1 MALSLFSR
9 VPVLII
15 GAGPAGL
22 MAAEQIARAGL
33 AVHIVDA
40 MPSPGRK
47 FLRAGVGG
55 LNITHGEPAAQFL
68 SRYTPQ
74 DQVQPWLTR
83 FDAAAVR
90 AWATG
95 LGIETFVGSSGRVF
109 PAGLKAAPLLRA
121 WLQRLRSSGVTLHT
135 RHRWLGF
142 VAPPSSSAT
151 LGTLHRVQ
159 TPDGEVQV
167 HAQAVV
173 FALGG
178 GSWARL
184 GSDGRWQSLLADTGI
199 HCEPFQPANCGFNY
213 AWSAALLSRHAG
225 APLKGV
231 ALTVPAASAPQFHR
245 KGEAL
250 ISKHGIQGSL
260 VYAASGV
267 IRDIISR
274 DGSATV
280 YWNLFPELD
289 AAELRAALQGAR
301 GKDSLSN
308 WLRKRLGLDGAR
320 LSLLY
325 ELGGNAARN
334 VELLP
339 TLLRRLPQTLHAT
352 RPLDEAISTA
362 GGVSLAQLDGHLM
375 SVAMP
380 GMFFAGEML
389 DWEAPTGGY
398 LLTACLASG
407 VVAGEGV
414 LAYLAAQS
422 GR

>member
-1 MALSLFSR
+1 MALPLPSS

-22 MAAEQIARAGL
+22 MAAEQIARAGI

-55 LNITHGEPAAQFL
+55 LNITHAEPASQFL
-68 SRYTPQ
+68 SRYTLQ
-74 DQVQPWLTR
+74 NQVQSWLSR

-95 LGIETFVGSSGRVF
+95 LGIDTFVGSSGRVF
-109 PAGLKAAPLLRA
+109 PVGLKAAPLLRA
-121 WLQRLRSSGVTLHT
+121 WLQRLRSSGVTLYT

-142 VAPPSSSAT
+142 ASPPAGSVDA
-151 LGTLHRVQ
+151 GTGHRVQ
-159 TPDGEVQV
+159 TPDGEIQV
-167 HAQAVV
+167 RAQAVV

-184 GSDGRWQSLLADTGI
+184 GSDGRWLSLLADTGI

-213 AWSAALLSRHAG
+213 AWSAALLSRHDG

-231 ALTVPAASAPQFHR
+231 ALRVPASTEQEFHR

-260 VYAASGV
+260 VYAASRV
-267 IRDIISR
+267 IRDRITR
-274 DGSATV
+274 EGKAVV
-280 YWNLFPELD
+280 YWDLFPELD
-289 AAELRAALQGAR
+289 EAGLRSALQGAR

-308 WLRKRLGLDGAR
+308 WLRKRLGLEGVR

-325 ELGGNAARN
+325 ELGGSAARD
-334 VELLP
+334 VEQLPALLKS
-339 TLLRRLPQTLHAT
+339 LPQTLHAA

-362 GGVSLAQLDGHLM
+362 GGVSLAQLDAHLM
-375 SVAMP
+375 SVANP
-380 GMFFAGEML
+380 GVFFAGEML

-414 LAYLAAQS
+414 LAHLAAHPGQ
-422 GR
+422 